1 MARPAVET
9 ARNQVLSLL
18 KDTLAAA
25 EALTAVLADE
35 RSALEAE
42 ERRALLAAVE
52 RKSSCIDRMRDLDV
66 RRAELCVAFGF
77 ADNSRPM
84 DDLIDWCDAD
94 GSIRSAWN
102 RLLSKAADGASIN
115 LTNGAIIRARRQH
128 FESGLNML
136 RGTTPGMDT
145 YGHDGNAPGDFGHRA
160 LAEA

>member
-1 MARPAVET
+1 MALPAVDS
-9 ARNQVLSLL
+9 ARKQVFSLIN
-18 KDTLAAA
+18 DTLAAA

-42 ERRALLAAVE
+42 ERHALLAAVE
-52 RKSSCIDRMRDLDV
+52 RKSSCIDKMRELDAH
-66 RRAELCVAFGF
+66 RAELCSAFGF
-77 ADNSRPM
+77 ADNNRPM

-102 RLLSKAADGASIN
+102 RLLSIAADGASTN
-115 LTNGAIIRARRQH
+115 MTNGAIIRARRQH

-136 RGTTPGMDT
+136 RGITPGMDT